1 MKKILTSVV
10 LFAAG
15 LFAASAQQTQ
25 LTTGDTFTYT
35 NADGVE
41 KTYTVVGENLIT
53 NPSFDEGTTG
63 WTGGDGKALG
73 SAKVEVSGG
82 IDGGSFIIPTTN
94 AGKGGNASIATAW
107 SIEKGKTYVFS
118 YYIRQNTNTSA
129 AAKEGYI
136 VTSETDW
143 PQGQNLAPK
152 PELNGEETKTLM
164 YAHEDADCAWT
175 QNIVVTTADYKY
187 LQFCARWLDSRL
199 GFDAFILAEVEE
211 AADPAELETLI
222 ANCQEWINTFG
233 DEAKELDAFQ
243 TIIDKAQALV
253 ESEGIT
259 ANELNAMV
267 HQLSEALLDF
277 RMANANDEHTVDVTN
292 RYLKNPNFDNG
303 LTDWTRNND
312 AVDGGSNIRFFE
324 YFGESSRVL
333 EINEGKTAVSK
344 DTHVSQTVYD
354 LPLGYYRFT
363 VQCVMNHTVDTTDP
377 EAKSGAA
384 IYCNG
389 EELDMVT
396 EQITTDGAAKEDSYP
411 QTFTIEGIVSA
422 DSIIVGFVGYQTN
435 NFTYVAIDNV
445 RLEYAGFDAGIY
457 IDGLVNE
464 ALEWI
469 SDNSDHLLPGI
480 AYNLEEEA
488 YAASGVIGEDEAI
501 MNAAY
506 VRLDSVFTAAKQSV
520 KLVEQL
526 NKDYEEFVNFVEETQ
541 YKGYDEAVAFIEELA
556 AFLEFEDENAGYAE
570 LNAMIA
576 KLEQAIN
583 DYRMSQDASKDA
595 PADYTFLIPNAN
607 FEEKGNWVWNVT
619 HNGGSTDC
627 WIGNCRPIMEGGE
640 ERRGVNLWGN
650 HLTSLDLHQKLTGLP
665 LGLYG
670 ISAEMIT
677 QGETA
682 DHGDYT
688 TDQHLYVTGINTAV
702 SENLPAPGGW
712 DAYQWTTLQTGYVVV
727 IDGTLTIGAT
737 SSTFGNASEGW
748 FQATNFKLQYYGE
761 ASPEDLQ
768 VAYEATLAEAQALI
782 PTLIKGDAAVLQAK
796 IDAAIALSATNYGEA
811 AALLVEPITV
821 AKAAAQTYNTY
832 KTGAYQ
838 TAVDNNE
845 GFGNAEA
852 QDVLGAAIAFADAIT
867 NADTT
872 TTAALAVITE
882 KLNAYSDYATY
893 LEDVC
898 YMVTDRSYAASNV
911 NDVKATIAAQ
921 KADLTAKF
929 QSKANVED
937 LKAKLQKVVSY
948 MEKSAYLHAKAG
960 DDVTGL
966 IVNPTFDTDAAG
978 WLVNKGTGNTETNAS
993 QHWGADAANRYMDS
1007 YNGTK
1012 KALNFHGS
1020 QVLSNIP
1027 NGTYTVKVAT
1037 RADSIG
1043 AYIFALGEAIT
1054 DTLVNDSTVMK
1065 QVAASANT
1073 KWQEIEFHADS
1084 LGGIWNAENDKWHAG
1099 SEDLDETIH
1108 GANNGKGFGWT
1119 WATIDDIVVTN
1130 HEMVIGVTTD
1140 SLLTGKVF
1148 EGKWFSVDDWSLT
1161 LKAVGD
1167 NSNWTIES
1175 GIDNV
1180 AAVAT
1185 KTVYYAID
1193 GRQIALPG
1201 KGVNI
1206 VKTVYS
1212 DGRIEVKKVFVK

>member
-41 KTYTVVGENLIT
+41 KTYKIVGENLIT
-53 NPSFDEGTTG
+53 NPSFDNGTEG
-63 WTGGDGKALG
+63 WVGGNGGTLTNT
-73 SAKVEVSGG
+73 EVNYSGG
-82 IDGGSFIIPTTN
+82 IDDGAYIRPTES
-94 AGKGGNASIATAW
+94 AGKGDNKSIGTAW
-107 SIEKGKTYVFS
+107 DVEVGKTYVFS
-118 YYIRQNTNTSA
+118 FFMKNHSNTA
-129 AAKEGYI
+129 AENPAGDGYI
-136 VTSETDW
+136 KASMSNTHR
-143 PQGQNLAPK
+143 
-152 PELNGEETKTLM
+152 EETEVLQPLP
-164 YAHEDADCAWT
+164 HVDADLAWT
-175 QNIVVTTADYKY
+175 QNTYVVTAKY
-187 LQFCARWLDSRL
+187 TCLSFCARWLGGAK

-211 AADPAELETLI
+211 AADTKELESLLSEC
-222 ANCQEWINTFG
+222 AEWLDHFG
-233 DEAKELDAFQ
+233 DEAKGLDAINSLMDEAE
-243 TIIDKAQALV
+243 TLI
-253 ESEGIT
+253 EGGEFT
-259 ANELNAMV
+259 AADLNNMV
-267 HQLSEALLDF
+267 ATLKEGLLDF
-277 RMANANDEHTVDVTN
+277 RMANANEDNTVDVTS
-292 RYLKNPNFDNG
+292 RYINNTKFDNS
-303 LTDWTRNND
+303 WTGWEVVGAAVNN
-312 AVDGGSNIRFFE
+312 GMNIRNFAYFE
-324 YFGESSRVL
+324 ESLNPVA
-333 EINEGKTAVSK
+333 EINGQPSSEVSI
-344 DTHVSQTVYD
+344 SQTVHG
-354 LPLGYYRFT
+354 LPLGYYRFI
-363 VQCVMNHTVDTTDP
+363 VEAVMSHSIDLTLP
-377 EAKSGAA
+377 EEERGQSGAV
-384 IYCNG
+384 IFCNG
-389 EELDMVT
+389 SELDMVT
-396 EQITTDGAAKEDSYP
+396 KEQTAGGAAHDASYP
-411 QTFTIEGIVSA
+411 ETFTIEGIVSS
-422 DSIIVGFVGYQTN
+422 DSMVVGFKGLPGT

-445 RLEYAGFDAGIY
+445 RLEYAGFNAGIY

-469 SDNSDHLLPGI
+469 SNNSDFLLPGI

-541 YKGYDEAVAFIEELA
+541 YRGYDEAVAFIEELA
-556 AFLEFEDENAGYAE
+556 AFLEMEDENAGYAE

-583 DYRMSQDASKDA
+583 DYRMSQDASKDT

-607 FEEKGNWVWNVT
+607 LEEKGNWVWTIDAEGKDGWVGPT
-619 HNGGSTDC
+619 HDNNS
-627 WIGNCRPIMEGGE
+627 IRPSMDGGE
-640 ERRGVNLWGN
+640 ARYGVNLWGN
-650 HLTSLDLHQKLTGLP
+650 KIISIDLHQELTGLP
-665 LGLYG
+665 NGLYG
-670 ISAEMIT
+670 ISAELIT
-677 QGETA
+677 QTGYA
-682 DHGDYT
+682 
-688 TDQHLYVTGINTAV
+688 TDQHLYVTGVNTSV
-702 SENLPAPGGW
+702 SPNLEVDGW

-727 IDGTLTIGAT
+727 IDGTLTIGAA
-737 SSTFGNASEGW
+737 SSQGGEASEGW
-748 FQATNFKLQYYGE
+748 FQATNFKLQYYGMY
-761 ASPEDLQ
+761 SDEDLQ

-782 PTLIKGDAAVLQAK
+782 PTLLKGDAAVLQAK
-796 IDAAIALSATNYGEA
+796 IDEAIALSATKYGEA
-811 AALLVEPITV
+811 AALLVEPVTV
-821 AKAAAQTYNTY
+821 AKAAALAYNTY

-872 TTAALAVITE
+872 TTAALPAIEE

-911 NDVKATIAAQ
+911 NDVKTTIAAQ

-937 LKAKLQKVVSY
+937 LKAKLQNVVSY

-1084 LGGIWNAENDKWHAG
+1084 LGGIWQAEDDKYMAG
-1099 SEDLDETIH
+1099 ETFDETIH
-1108 GANNGKGFGWT
+1108 NARNGIGYGWT

>member
-1 MKKILTSVV
+1 MKKLLTSVV

-41 KTYTVVGENLIT
+41 KTYKIVGENLVT
-53 NPSFDEGTTG
+53 NPSFDNGAEG
-63 WTGGDGKALG
+63 WIGGDGKALG
-73 SAKVEVSGG
+73 SAKIETSGG
-82 IDGGSFIIPTTN
+82 VDDGFYIIPTTN
-94 AGKGGNASIATAW
+94 DGKGGNASIAQVW
-107 SIEKGKTYVFS
+107 DIEKGKTYVFS
-118 YYIRQNTNTSA
+118 YFAKQNTITTAN
-129 AAKEGYI
+129 AKEMYI
-136 VTSETDW
+136 VTSETDT
-143 PQGQNLAPK
+143 PRGD
-152 PELNGEETKTLM
+152 ETKTIM
-164 YAHEDADCAWT
+164 FGHEDADCAWT
-175 QNIVVTTADYKY
+175 QNLVVTTAEYKH

-211 AADPAELETLI
+211 VASSTELESLLEEAEEWLTVYDEPKEQEALQAVINEAQTLLESSYEASDLNDMVHKLKEAILDYRI
-222 ANCQEWINTFG
+222 AN
-233 DEAKELDAFQ
+233 A
-243 TIIDKAQALV
+243 
-253 ESEGIT
+253 SE
-259 ANELNAMV
+259 
-267 HQLSEALLDF
+267 DYP
-277 RMANANDEHTVDVTN
+277 VDVTN
-292 RYLKNPNFDNG
+292 RYLVNADFENG
-303 LTDWTRNND
+303 ASNWVQTNAAVNN
-312 AVDGGSNIRFFE
+312 GSNVRGFE
-324 YFGESSRVL
+324 YFGELSRIM
-333 EINEGKTAVSK
+333 EINGQPSVE
-344 DTHVSQTVYD
+344 THVSQTVYS

-363 VQCVMNHTVDTTDP
+363 VQCVMNHTVDKTTDP

-389 EELDMVT
+389 FELDMVT
-396 EQITTDGAAKEDSYP
+396 AQITTDGASKEDSYP
-411 QTFTIEGIVSA
+411 ETFTIEGIVAA
-422 DSIIVGFVGYQTN
+422 DSITVGFVGYPGT

-445 RLEYAGFDAGIY
+445 KLEYAGF
-457 IDGLVNE
+457 E
-464 ALEWI
+464 ASIFIESLSNDVLNWI
-469 SDNSDHLLPGI
+469 SDNSDKLLPGI

-488 YAASGVIGEDEAI
+488 YAANDVIGEDEAI

-506 VRLDSVFTAAKQSV
+506 IHLDSVFTAAKQSV
-520 KLVEQL
+520 KLVDQL
-526 NKDYEEFVNFVEETQ
+526 NEDYEEFVTFVEETQ
-541 YKGYDEAVAFIEELA
+541 YKGYDDAVAFIAELE
-556 AFLEFEDENAGYAE
+556 AFLEMEDENAGYAE

-583 DYRMSQDASKDA
+583 DYRMSQEASKDT
-595 PADYTFLIPNAN
+595 PADYTFLLPNAN
-607 FEEKGNWVWNVT
+607 FEAQGNWVWNVT
-619 HNGGSTDC
+619 HSGGGTDC
-627 WIGNCRPIMEGGE
+627 WIGNCRPTMEGGE

-665 LGLYG
+665 NGLYG

-677 QGETA
+677 QSGYA
-682 DHGDYT
+682 
-688 TDQHLYVTGINTAV
+688 TDQHLYITGVNTSV
-702 SENLPAPGGW
+702 SPNLEVEGW
-712 DAYQWTTLQTGYVVV
+712 DYYEWTTLQTGYVVV

-737 SSTFGNASEGW
+737 SSTFGENPEGW

-761 ASPEDLQ
+761 ASDEDLQ
-768 VAYEATLAEAQALI
+768 AAYEATLAEAQALI
-782 PTLIKGDAAVLQAK
+782 PNLLKGDAAVLQAK
-796 IDAAIALSATNYGEA
+796 IDAAIALSATSYGEA
-811 AALLVEPITV
+811 AALLVDPITV
-821 AKAAAQTYNTY
+821 AKTAAQTYNTY
-832 KTGAYQ
+832 KIGAYQ

-845 GFGNAEA
+845 SFGIADA
-852 QDVLGAAIAFADAIT
+852 QDVLGAAIAFADAVT

-872 TTAALAVITE
+872 TTAALAAITE

-893 LEDVC
+893 LEEVG

-921 KADLTAKF
+921 KADLTAEF
-929 QSKANVED
+929 QNKANVED

-978 WLVNKGTGNTETNAS
+978 WIVNKGTGNTETNAS

-1054 DTLVNDSTVMK
+1054 DALVNDSTVMK

-1073 KWQEIEFHADS
+1073 KWLEIEFYADS
-1084 LGGIWNAENDKWHAG
+1084 LGGIWQAEDDKFMAG
-1099 SEDLDETIH
+1099 ETFDETIH
-1108 GANNGKGFGWT
+1108 NARNGIGYGWT

-1167 NSNWTIES
+1167 NSGWTIES

-1193 GRQIALPG
+1193 GRQLALPG

>member
-164 YAHEDADCAWT
+164 YAHKDADCAWT